1 MEVGKQEAMR
11 VTASNVFVKR
21 GETFGDG
28 RFAEGRAVPV
38 APTNGSNDP
47 SFCLEVKA
55 TIARLKFGSRA
66 SA

>member
-28 RFAEGRAVPV
+28 RFAEERAVPV
-38 APTNGSNDP
+38 APTRDP

-55 TIARLKFGSRA
+55 TIARLKFGCRA
-66 SA
+66 SV

>member
-28 RFAEGRAVPV
+28 RFAEERAVPV
-38 APTNGSNDP
+38 APTKGSIVLP
-47 SFCLEVKA
+47 RS
-55 TIARLKFGSRA
+55 
-66 SA
+66 